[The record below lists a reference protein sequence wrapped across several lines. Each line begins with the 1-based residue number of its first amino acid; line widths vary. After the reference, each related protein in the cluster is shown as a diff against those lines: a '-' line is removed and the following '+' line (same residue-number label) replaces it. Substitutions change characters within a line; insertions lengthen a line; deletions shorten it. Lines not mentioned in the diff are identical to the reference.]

1 MTHGERER
9 TNRAAR
15 SSINERARGYPPYT
29 CPDAC
34 GMFRSRFDYRGIS
47 RVIAPKYRVR
57 VRSEED
63 HCLVKTNEK
72 DLPTSQP
79 TAETNARISGTN
91 GNSGGAQ
98 RTETAPQQGT
108 SSPRN
113 NDTGQTARLR
123 RKRRPQSL
131 SAADRLHHSAEF
143 RFLQR
148 NGLRAESA
156 NFVLYA
162 GHFAGDERWRLGI
175 TVSKRVGNAVIR
187 NRIKRQVRELF
198 RREIRTTMP
207 AGTAMV
213 VIARPG
219 AAELAGEALSGELRV
234 ASEKLAARLKSNS
247 NSKIK

>member
-1 MTHGERER
+1 MANGCR
-9 TNRAAR
+9 
-15 SSINERARGYPPYT
+15 
-29 CPDAC
+29 CPLAQGTGAGHILAPALAVWFDLTL
-34 GMFRSRFDYRGIS
+34 DYREIS
-47 RVIAPKYRVR
+47 RVIAPKHRVP

-79 TAETNARISGTN
+79 PAQKNARISGKN
-91 GNSGGAQ
+91 GNSGGAKRGQ
-98 RTETAPQQGT
+98 TPPQQGT
-108 SSPRN
+108 PSPDHRHP
-113 NDTGQTARLR
+113 GQAARLT

-131 SAADRLHHSAEF
+131 SAADRLHYSAEF

-162 GHFAGDERWRLGI
+162 GHFAGDERSRLGI
-175 TVSKRVGNAVIR
+175 TVSRRVGNSVIR
-187 NRIKRQVRELF
+187 NRIKRRVRELF
-198 RREIRTTMP
+198 RREIRDTLP

-219 AAELAGEALSGELRV
+219 AGELAGDAIRRELCD
-234 ASEKLAARLKSNS
+234 AAAKLASRLHPKLT
-247 NSKIK
+247 